1 MLDVLAPIFD
11 GAALE
16 DLLRPLLEGTSVAFL
31 VPLLKG
37 TVVTIW
43 ITLFGAMVMTVV
55 GLAVGLM
62 KLSPLWPV
70 RYLAIGY
77 IEFFRGTSLIVQ
89 MFIWFF
95 VLPHF
100 GLTMP
105 AFLVGVLAVGMNV
118 GGYFAE
124 IVRSAIQAVPKGQYE
139 ASIALNLSA
148 ASRMRRIILPQAIRG
163 MLPPWG
169 NLLIELLKGTAIV
182 SLITLHDITFE
193 AVSLNN
199 ANFQTLQNLGTT
211 LVLYY
216 IIGRFIITPGVRGLE
231 HRFSRGIARRMA

>member
-1 MLDVLAPIFD
+1 MFDFLQPIID
-11 GAALE
+11 GRFVEWALS
-16 DLLRPLLEGTSVAFL
+16 PLLVGTPVEFF

-43 ITLFGAMVMTVV
+43 ITLFGSITMTFV
-55 GLAVGLM
+55 GLVVGLM
-62 KLSPLWPV
+62 KLSPFWPV
-70 RYLAIGY
+70 RWLAIGY

-95 VLPHF
+95 VLPTF

-105 AFLVGVLAVGMNV
+105 ALLVGILAVGMNV

-124 IVRSAIQAVPKGQYE
+124 IVRSAIQAVPRGQYE
-139 ASIALNLSA
+139 ASIALNLTPRA
-148 ASRMRRIILPQAIRG
+148 RMRRIILPQAIRG

-182 SLITLHDITFE
+182 SLITLHDLTFE
-193 AVSLNN
+193 ATSLNN
-199 ANFQTLQNLGTT
+199 ANFQTLQNLGSA

-216 IIGRFIITPGVRGLE
+216 ILGRFVITPGVRALE
-231 HRFSRGIARRMA
+231 RRYSRGLVRSAA

>member
-1 MLDVLAPIFD
+1 MEVFNSIFN
-11 GAALE
+11 GSFVEAALS
-16 DLLRPLLEGTSVAFL
+16 PLLKGTSVELL

-43 ITLFGAMVMTVV
+43 ITFFGALTMTVV
-55 GLAVGLM
+55 GIAIGLM
-62 KLSPLWPV
+62 KLSQFWPV
-70 RYLAIGY
+70 RYFAIGY

-95 VLPHF
+95 VLPTF
-100 GLTMP
+100 GFEMP
-105 AFLVGVLAVGMNV
+105 AFIVGVLAVGMNV

-124 IVRSAIQAVPKGQYE
+124 VVRSAVQSVPKGQYE
-139 ASIALNLSA
+139 ASIALNLPN
-148 ASRMRRIILPQAIRG
+148 ASRMRRIILPQAFRL

-182 SLITLHDITFE
+182 SLITLHDLTFE
-193 AVSLNN
+193 ATSLNN
-199 ANFQTLQNLGTT
+199 ANFQTLQNLGTA

-216 IIGRFIITPGVRGLE
+216 ILGRFVIIPIVRALE
-231 HRFSRGIARRMA
+231 RRFSRGIVRRTA

>member
-1 MLDVLAPIFD
+1 VLDFLQPIVD
-11 GAALE
+11 GTFVEAALS
-16 DLLRPLLEGTSVAFL
+16 PLLGGTPVEFF

-43 ITLFGAMVMTVV
+43 VTFFGVITMTIV
-55 GLAVGLM
+55 GIIIGLM
-62 KLSPLWPV
+62 KLSRHWVV
-70 RYLAIGY
+70 RWFAIGY

-95 VLPHF
+95 VLPSF
-100 GLTMP
+100 GLSMP
-105 AFLVGVLAVGMNV
+105 ALLVGILAVGMNV

-124 IVRSAIQAVPKGQYE
+124 VVRSAIQAVPKGQYE
-139 ASIALNLSA
+139 ASIALNLKPSA
-148 ASRMRRIILPQAIRG
+148 RMRRIILPQAIRG

-182 SLITLHDITFE
+182 SLITLHDLTFE
-193 AVSLNN
+193 ATSLNN
-199 ANFQTLQNLGTT
+199 ADFQTLQNLGSA

-216 IIGRFIITPGVRGLE
+216 LLGRFVITPGVRALE
-231 HRFSRGIARRMA
+231 RRYSRGLARSAA